1 MCMYVLYMQIV
12 LFLYENAMFRGFMR
26 VLGLFMCFMLVYWF
40 AFVCLPVSQWV

>member
-26 VLGLFMCFMLVYWF
+26 VLGLFMCFMLVY
-40 AFVCLPVSQWV
+40 

>member
-1 MCMYVLYMQIV
+1 MYVLYMQIV

-40 AFVCLPVSQWV
+40 VFVCLLVSQWV